1 MLGAV
6 LYRVT
11 EYTACPLRAGLRECG
26 NATLQFS
33 SQDGGAW
40 VMLVYGLPYSL
51 TESREGSAGDRLT
64 RLFVLYYGF

>member
-11 EYTACPLRAGLRECG
+11 EYTACPLRAGLRGCG

-33 SQDGGAW
+33 SWERFVIA
-40 VMLVYGLPYSL
+40 MLVYGLPYSL